1 MTGSRWKKRKED
13 EGNDRKMTKG
23 ENREEKKTE
32 GVKNKE
38 DEVMRKGNRKAKGED
53 NEMSNR

>member
-23 ENREEKKTE
+23 ENREEKNTE

-38 DEVMRKGNRKAKGED
+38 DKVMRKGNRKAKGED